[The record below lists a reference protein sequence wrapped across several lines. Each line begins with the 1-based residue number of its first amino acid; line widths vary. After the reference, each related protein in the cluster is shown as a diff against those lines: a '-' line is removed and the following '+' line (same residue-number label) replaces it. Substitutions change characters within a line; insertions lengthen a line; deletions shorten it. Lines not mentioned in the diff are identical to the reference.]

1 MRSGGKMAGLM
12 KSFAGCCAQGR
23 YPALKHVVLW
33 CQGWRDERYNWSTE
47 EQEEGKGDVFAG
59 CYGV

>member
-1 MRSGGKMAGLM
+1 MAGLM